1 MGIKIATLMGE
12 NIRRFGTFTG
22 VFVPTVLSIFGV
34 ILFLRSGWVV
44 GYAGLFHAI
53 IILALSEII
62 TIITALSISS
72 ISTNMKVGVGGVY
85 YLISR
90 SLGVEAGG
98 AIGIPLY
105 LSQAISVAFYV
116 LGFTESIMW
125 LFPGMKETYLAL
137 IVLTI
142 FTIVAYVGADLAVK
156 LQVSIFILLIL
167 SILSFLIPGPF
178 IPLAENLKPHYTAE
192 IDFWHVFA
200 VFFPAVTGITA
211 GISMSGELRDPARN
225 IPRGTLLAIGFTA
238 LVYLL
243 VFIKVSAIAPHGE
256 LISNMLIL
264 MEKSPFPYLVY
275 AGIWSATLSSALTFI
290 VGAPRTLQALAKDGV
305 VPRILAHPLGSK
317 KDEPRLGVI
326 ITYLIAAL
334 FVSMGTLNTVATIIT
349 MFFLLTYAAINFSA
363 GVSSL
368 AGKPFYV
375 PEFKVH
381 HVVSLAGAVATFWI
395 MHVISPVAAPI
406 ALAIIVAIYLWLER
420 KSIEQTWGDMRNG
433 IWFSLARFAL
443 LRLEGARDSDRFWR
457 PNIMVFSG
465 NPDNRQYLIEMASW
479 LGKGEGIVTLFN
491 VLEGDPRE
499 LIEEKERIYRG
510 LKEFIRQRGIGAFAE
525 VEIVR
530 SFDEALPIIAQAHGL
545 GKLSSNTALF
555 GFPSRGE
562 RARQMMEIIDE
573 LCVLKKDSLILKY
586 DSWAG
591 YGSSSSIVIWAGERK
606 NTELMLFLARILQL
620 NFDWQDSRIRVMG
633 SAQTASQAEEL
644 KKELEEISS
653 ALKVQAYI
661 RTFVLPPSRT
671 VDALREHAGNAS
683 LILFPLECDMDT
695 IFRIAELKK
704 SILFVRSCS
713 DKELRIQ

>member
-1 MGIKIATLMGE
+1 MGGD
-12 NIRRFGTFTG
+12 IRRFGTFTG

-44 GYAGLFHAI
+44 GHAGLLHAI
-53 IILALSEII
+53 IILLVSELI

-125 LFPGMKETYLAL
+125 LFPGIKEMHLAL

-142 FTIVAYVGADLAVK
+142 FTVVAYVGADLAVK

-178 IPLAENLKPHYTAE
+178 LPLAENLKPHYTPQV
-192 IDFWHVFA
+192 DFWHVFA

-211 GISMSGELRDPARN
+211 GISMSGELRDPAKN
-225 IPRGTLLAIGFTA
+225 IPKGTLLAIGFTA

-243 VFIKVSAIAPHGE
+243 VFVKVSAIAPHEE
-256 LISNMLIL
+256 LVSNMLIL

-305 VPRILAHPLGSK
+305 VPRILAHPLGSR

-326 ITYLIAAL
+326 ITYLIASV

-363 GVSSL
+363 GISSL
-368 AGKPFYV
+368 AGKPFYI
-375 PEFKVH
+375 PEFRVH
-381 HVVSLAGAVATFWI
+381 HFVSLTGAVATFWI

-406 ALAIIVAIYLWLER
+406 SLAIIVAIYLWLER

-465 NPDNRQYLIEMASW
+465 NPDNRHYLIEMASW

-491 VLEGDPRE
+491 VLEGQPRQ
-499 LIEEKERIYRG
+499 LIGTREEVYRN
-510 LKEFIRQRGIGAFAE
+510 LKEFIRQKGIGAFAE
-525 VEIVR
+525 VEIVK
-530 SFDEALPIIAQAHGL
+530 SFDEALPVIAQAHGL

-555 GFPSRGE
+555 GFPSKGE
-562 RARQMMEIIDE
+562 RARRIMEIIDE
-573 LCVLKKDSLILKY
+573 LCILKKDSMILKY
-586 DSWAG
+586 DPASG
-591 YGSSSSIVIWAGERK
+591 YGDFSSIVIWAGKSR
-606 NTELMLFLARILQL
+606 NTELMLFLSRILLL
-620 NFDWQDSRIRVMG
+620 NFDWQESRITVLV
-633 SAQTASQAEEL
+633 SSPDDEEAEESRRKL
-644 KKELEEISS
+644 TETALS
-653 ALKVQAYI
+653 LKVPASI
-661 RTFVLPPSRT
+661 RTIISPADPPA
-671 VDALREHAGNAS
+671 DILREYAGGAS
-683 LILFPLECDMDT
+683 LILFPLECDVET
-695 IFRIAELKK
+695 IFDIAELNR

-713 DKELRIQ
+713 DKELKIQ

>member
-1 MGIKIATLMGE
+1 MGGD
-12 NIRRFGTFTG
+12 IRRFGTFTG

-44 GYAGLFHAI
+44 GHAGLLHAI
-53 IILALSEII
+53 IILLVSELI

-125 LFPGMKETYLAL
+125 LFPAIKEMHLAL

-142 FTIVAYVGADLAVK
+142 FTVVAYVGADLAVK

-178 IPLAENLKPHYTAE
+178 LPLAENLKPHYTPQV
-192 IDFWHVFA
+192 DFWHVFA

-211 GISMSGELRDPARN
+211 GISMSGELKDPAKN
-225 IPRGTLLAIGFTA
+225 IPKGTLLAIGFTA

-243 VFIKVSAIAPHGE
+243 VFVKVSAIAPHEE
-256 LISNMLIL
+256 LVSNMLIL

-305 VPRILAHPLGSK
+305 VPRILAHPLGSR

-326 ITYLIAAL
+326 ITYLIASV

-363 GVSSL
+363 GISSL
-368 AGKPFYV
+368 AGKPFYI
-375 PEFKVH
+375 PEFRVH
-381 HVVSLAGAVATFWI
+381 HFVSLAGAVATFWI

-406 ALAIIVAIYLWLER
+406 SLAIIVAIYLWLER

-465 NPDNRQYLIEMASW
+465 NPDNRHYLIEMASW

-491 VLEGDPRE
+491 VLEGQPRQ
-499 LIEEKERIYRG
+499 LIETREEVYRN
-510 LKEFIRQRGIGAFAE
+510 LKEFIRQKGIGAFAE
-525 VEIVR
+525 VEIVK

-555 GFPSRGE
+555 GFPSKGE
-562 RARQMMEIIDE
+562 RARRIMEIIDE
-573 LCVLKKDSLILKY
+573 LCVLKKDSMILKY
-586 DSWAG
+586 DPASG
-591 YGSSSSIVIWAGERK
+591 YGDFSSIVIWAGKSRD
-606 NTELMLFLARILQL
+606 TELMLFLSRILLL
-620 NFDWQDSRIRVMG
+620 NFDWQESRITVLV
-633 SAQTASQAEEL
+633 SSSDDEEAEESRRKL
-644 KKELEEISS
+644 REMAM
-653 ALKVQAYI
+653 ALKVPAGI
-661 RTFVLPPSRT
+661 TTIISPADTPA
-671 VDALREHAGNAS
+671 DILREYAGGAS
-683 LILFPLECDMDT
+683 LILFPLECDAEA
-695 IFRIAELKK
+695 IFDIAELNR

-713 DKELRIQ
+713 DKELKIQ